1 MAETVHG
8 QLVVKKKNT
17 KSIVW
22 ERFALSAT
30 EDGKVLEKEQDR
42 PICRLCGRG
51 VQAKGSNTTN
61 LYQHLREHHPLIYAE
76 TAPKLA
82 SKKGESSNSTSQ
94 MTLVDTIAKSVKYG
108 SHSTQAKELNR
119 AVTYYIAKDAVP
131 ISTADKPGFR
141 LMVSKLNPRYELPS
155 RKHFSD
161 YEIPQLYSHVRD
173 NVVVPTLQQAKVFAG
188 TTDMWTSGTCDPYI
202 TFTIHFI
209 DSNWEL
215 RSFCLDTI
223 PLYEDHTGQNIADA
237 TTDIL
242 DNWKLTKENLVAMT
256 TDSGANIVA
265 AFRIVEIL
273 RISCFGHNLDLA
285 IKKGLN
291 INQVQRALSR
301 CHSLVETFHR
311 SWKKTRDLR
320 HKQDQLDLPQHKIMG
335 DVATRWGSTYEMV
348 SRINEQQQ
356 AISAVLAEDR
366 KYWCKMPTDA
376 EFAVLETLTDVLK
389 PLSYLTDALACE
401 KQVTASAIFPV
412 LKHVK
417 SILTPIETENR
428 LAKEMKQLMW
438 SDLENRYTDFE
449 VSVALSIASF
459 LDPRFKDNHLQ
470 NKEEI
475 IELITE
481 QCMENYSSV
490 HSEFTD
496 ATSSAGSQEDVVI
509 PPAKKLKGLAAVLK
523 HIEQEDGCPCPSNTL
538 TLPQQLEKEIKS
550 YLDFPAVEPDTD
562 PLIWWKVEHGRFPD
576 LAYLAKKYL
585 CICGTSVASERMF
598 STAGYIASHT
608 RNRLLPQNVNKLV
621 FLARNI
627 D

>member
-1 MAETVHG
+1 MNFLAE
-8 QLVVKKKNT
+8 
-17 KSIVW
+17 
-22 ERFALSAT
+22 
-30 EDGKVLEKEQDR
+30 
-42 PICRLCGRG
+42 
-51 VQAKGSNTTN
+51 
-61 LYQHLREHHPLIYAE
+61 
-76 TAPKLA
+76 
-82 SKKGESSNSTSQ
+82 ST
-94 MTLVDTIAKSVKYG
+94 
-108 SHSTQAKELNR
+108 
-119 AVTYYIAKDAVP
+119 
-131 ISTADKPGFR
+131 F
-141 LMVSKLNPRYELPS
+141 
-155 RKHFSD
+155 
-161 YEIPQLYSHVRD
+161 EIPQLYSHVRD
-173 NVVVPTLQQAKVFAG
+173 NVVVPTLQQAKFFAG

-509 PPAKKLKGLAAVLK
+509 PPAKKIERSSSSFETHRTRGWMPLPLK
-523 HIEQEDGCPCPSNTL
+523 HTNTSSAIREGDQV
-538 TLPQQLEKEIKS
+538 LP
-550 YLDFPAVEPDTD
+550 
-562 PLIWWKVEHGRFPD
+562 RFSS
-576 LAYLAKKYL
+576 
-585 CICGTSVASERMF
+585 CGTRYRPPHLVEGRTWSISRSCLLSEKIF
-598 STAGYIASHT
+598 VH
-608 RNRLLPQNVNKLV
+608 LWNK
-621 FLARNI
+621 RTI
-627 D
+627 